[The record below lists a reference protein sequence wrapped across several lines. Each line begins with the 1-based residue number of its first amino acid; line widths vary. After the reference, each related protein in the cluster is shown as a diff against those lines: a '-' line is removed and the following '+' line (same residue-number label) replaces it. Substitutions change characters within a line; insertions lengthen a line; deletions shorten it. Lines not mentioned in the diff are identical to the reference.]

1 MLGRLR
7 TVMIVCDVPIET
19 IETGRRCDP
28 ERLATRFED
37 WLGDGEIAVR
47 GRVPSE
53 DGVER
58 PCDTGRDV
66 DEALGGVCEVKKGG
80 VGG

>member
-7 TVMIVCDVPIET
+7 TVTIVCDVPIET
-19 IETGRRCDP
+19 IETGRRRGP
-28 ERLATRFED
+28 EPLATRFKD
-37 WLGDGEIAVR
+37 WLGDGENAVG

-58 PCDTGRDV
+58 P
-66 DEALGGVCEVKKGG
+66 
-80 VGG
+80 